1 MKKMIA
7 LLLCLLGS
15 ASLWAQE
22 NTVLGTGALSQAGAP
37 KYAIKE
43 FSFTNAGSY
52 SRPTV
57 NFGGHQVE
65 WAYLGMSVDNEV
77 WIEGEV
83 KSSTDLTGFTPTITG
98 GHGSGATVWMYFQ
111 YIDGEGKYVYYLSTG
126 DPGSGYA
133 PTITLSPMISNN
145 VYIQGYIDENNQLK
159 INYSDY
165 YKQNIYSAAPIV
177 SISFG
182 GATAVA
188 VLEGTAANGQNT
200 AIGYQALHNATAYSN
215 IAVGDRAGLDLTTG
229 KNNTF
234 IGTLAGKG
242 ITTGSGNTILGN
254 TNTSFSNFLSNSVLL
269 ADGNG
274 NNRMYISPNGN
285 TMLGYG
291 SNLSDDGFKLDV
303 SGDARITNNIYAN
316 GIDAFQST
324 SSNLNKVI
332 TYDINQVIQAPTT
345 KVFMDLLAF
354 NKKGYGISY
363 QTSNDKVNF
372 TAAPVNMSFF
382 AGKTGTE
389 AQQQIID
396 GSSVKAVRWTWSGV
410 IYGNARW
417 LALDYGYANGTNA
430 YIVIEQSLD
439 NVNWEVMH
447 QSSHFLGSSGLTK
460 YHFINHV
467 GDRNYIRLTITHQSG
482 GFVNLSA
489 IRLLTF
495 RHGNQ
500 GAAQEHAYP
509 YTWNK
514 DGWIG
519 INKGIAEP
527 EYPLDVNGASRFG
540 GTMFLNSSPVTSEG
554 AYELITRNTSS
565 GAIEKLG
572 VNLPTTGGFNLQGIT
587 DLGSTTN
594 KDITIQNTYPYFQL
608 KADAWAGNSAMQ
620 AGVDLTSTVQ
630 GNYFSFMIPAGKGF
644 NFKRGPVNDMVIAP
658 DGNVGIG
665 ITDPHEKLAVNG
677 KIRAREVKIE
687 PTDNWPDYVFEESY
701 KPMSLAEISTFVKQ
715 HKHLPEVPSAKEVAQ
730 NGLELGEMN
739 KVLLKKI
746 EELTLH
752 LIEKDKQL
760 AETNQKVDKLAELLE
775 KLLHQNKNQ
784 Q

>member
-1 MKKMIA
+1 MRKIIA

-15 ASLWAQE
+15 SSLWAQE
-22 NTVLGTGALSQAGAP
+22 NTVLGTGALSQASAP

-43 FSFTNAGSY
+43 INVLNPGSY
-52 SRPTV
+52 SRPTID
-57 NFGGHQVE
+57 FGSHQIE
-65 WAYLGMSVDNEV
+65 WNYISMTVYDEF
-77 WIEGEV
+77 WMDGEV
-83 KSSTDLTGFTPTITG
+83 RSSTDLTGFTPVITG
-98 GHGSGATVWMYFQ
+98 GHGSGATVWMYLQ
-111 YIDGEGKYVYYLSTG
+111 YMDDDGKYVYYLSTEN
-126 DPGSGYA
+126 PGSGYA
-133 PTITLSPMISNN
+133 PTITLSPMTSSDA
-145 VYIQGYIDENNQLK
+145 YIIGFIDENNHLK
-159 INYSDY
+159 IQYSDY
-165 YKQNIYSAAPIV
+165 YKQNIYSVPPTV
-177 SISFG
+177 NISFG

-188 VLEGTAANGQNT
+188 VLEGTAANAQNT
-200 AIGYQALHNATAYSN
+200 AIGYQALHNATASN
-215 IAVGDRAGLDLTTG
+215 NLAVGDRAGLDLTTG

-242 ITTGSGNTILGN
+242 ITTGSGNTILGATN
-254 TNTSFSNFLSNSVLL
+254 TNLSSFLTNSVLL

-274 NNRMYISPNGN
+274 NHRMYISPNGN

-291 SNLSDDGFKLDV
+291 NVLSDGGYKLDV
-303 SGDARITNNIYAN
+303 SGDARITNNIYASR

-354 NKKGYGISY
+354 NKKGYGINY
-363 QTSNDKVNF
+363 ETSNDKVNF

-430 YIVIEQSLD
+430 YVVIEQSLD
-439 NVNWEVMH
+439 NVNWEVIH

-460 YHFINHV
+460 YHFINLV
-467 GDRNYIRLTITHQSG
+467 GDRNYMRLTITHQSG

-500 GAAQEHAYP
+500 GAAPEHAYP

-514 DGWIG
+514 DGWMG
-519 INKGIAEP
+519 INKGTAEP
-527 EYPLDVNGASRFG
+527 EYPLDVNGTSRFG
-540 GTMFLNSSPVTSEG
+540 GTMILNNTPVTSEG

-572 VNLPTTGGFNLQGIT
+572 VNLPTTGSFNLQGIT

-608 KADAWAGNSAMQ
+608 KADAWPGNSAIQ

-665 ITDPHEKLAVNG
+665 ITSPNEKLAVNG
-677 KIRAREVKIE
+677 KIRAREVKVE
-687 PTDNWPDYVFEESY
+687 PTNNWPDYVFEDSY

-739 KVLLKKI
+739 KVLLKKV

-775 KLLHQNKNQ
+775 KLINQKNK
-784 Q
+784 